1 MEGDRGIMLQ
11 DSEEKEAKRGRDGE
25 EEKKRG
31 GLKEGRAGTRE
42 GGGRADNKKGS
53 EKVEDRIMPD
63 AERKRLKGMGRQK
76 LRASVPTERLL
87 RREEARPESNQGLQL
102 AGSTE
107 KIVVFPQ

>member
-1 MEGDRGIMLQ
+1 
-11 DSEEKEAKRGRDGE
+11 
-25 EEKKRG
+25 
-31 GLKEGRAGTRE
+31 
-42 GGGRADNKKGS
+42 
-53 EKVEDRIMPD
+53 MPD

-87 RREEARPESNQGLQL
+87 RREEAKPESNQGLQL

>member
-1 MEGDRGIMLQ
+1 
-11 DSEEKEAKRGRDGE
+11 
-25 EEKKRG
+25 
-31 GLKEGRAGTRE
+31 
-42 GGGRADNKKGS
+42 
-53 EKVEDRIMPD
+53 MPD

-87 RREEARPESNQGLQL
+87 RREARPESNQGLQL